1 MKSQLGNRLTIGAEP
16 VAKLATGG
24 FRRPESVL
32 VVVYTSNADVLLLKR
47 REPFSFWQSI
57 TGSLQ
62 PGEEHVAAAARE
74 LFEETGLVGE
84 LVSAE
89 TSREFEIDP
98 RWLHKYPP
106 GVSKNVEYEWRLLLP
121 ARCEIVLCEREHS
134 EYRWVPIEE
143 AIEKVWSW
151 TNKEALESLRK
162 QLR

>member
-1 MKSQLGNRLTIGAEP
+1 MKSQLGNRATLGAEP

-32 VVVYTSNADVLLLKR
+32 VVVYTTNADVLLLKR

-62 PGEEHVAAAARE
+62 PGEEHVSAAARE

-84 LVSAE
+84 LVNAD

-106 GVSKNVEYEWRLLLP
+106 GIHTNREYEWRLLLP
-121 ARCEIVLCEREHS
+121 ARQDIVICEREHS
-134 EYRWVPIEE
+134 EFQWVPIDK
-143 AIEKVWSW
+143 AIETVWSW

>member
-1 MKSQLGNRLTIGAEP
+1 MKSQPGNLIEATAEP
-16 VAKLATGG
+16 AAEFTAGSL
-24 FRRPESVL
+24 RRPESVL
-32 VVVYTSNADVLLLKR
+32 VVVYTTNADVLLLKR

-62 PGEEHVAAAARE
+62 PGEEHVSAAARE

-84 LVSAE
+84 LVNAD

-98 RWLHKYPP
+98 RWLHKYPA
-106 GVSKNVEYEWRLLLP
+106 GVLTNREYEWRLRLP
-121 ARCEIVLCEREHS
+121 ARQDVVICEREHS
-134 EYRWVPIEE
+134 EFRWVPIDE
-143 AIEKVWSW
+143 AIEIVWSW